1 MGKSP
6 CPQVQCLN
14 EGICV
19 GSVLAADRAEDAMAG
34 TA

>member
-6 CPQVQCLN
+6 CPQVQCL
-14 EGICV
+14 
-19 GSVLAADRAEDAMAG
+19 AEDMRGFCSSRRSRQGAMAG